1 MINAEPKTGPHH
13 ALAMAQLGR
22 IRLPIPRLYEDVAN
36 PPVIR
41 AATQT
46 RDAIRKCLR
55 HDRRRTRRIA
65 PDCGSVKS
73 MSKIESIIM
82 LLVAAHLSAE
92 IVHELGHLLAARY
105 FGVRVLRISVGLGPE
120 IVGMSDRLGTRW
132 SLGWI
137 PLGSYISFVDEKC
150 PTSGTIAIWRGVINR
165 NSESISSRSCIQR
178 AAIYGAGSAANM
190 LLTPITYALCQLY
203 FVSTLACP
211 GVMELDF
218 DHCINPWFIQF
229 RRWTV

>member
-1 MINAEPKTGPHH
+1 
-13 ALAMAQLGR
+13 
-22 IRLPIPRLYEDVAN
+22 
-36 PPVIR
+36 
-41 AATQT
+41 
-46 RDAIRKCLR
+46 
-55 HDRRRTRRIA
+55 
-65 PDCGSVKS
+65 

-211 GVMELDF
+211 GVMELDSTIASTLGLYSF
-218 DHCINPWFIQF
+218 AVGLFNLLPLPLHDGGKLMLLCIEWFHETHGFQLGGLGVN
-229 RRWTV
+229 RPTSGNR